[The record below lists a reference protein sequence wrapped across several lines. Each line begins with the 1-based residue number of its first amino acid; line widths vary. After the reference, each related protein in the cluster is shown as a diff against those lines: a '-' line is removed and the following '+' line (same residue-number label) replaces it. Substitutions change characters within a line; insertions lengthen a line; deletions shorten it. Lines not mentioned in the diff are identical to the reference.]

1 MTSFKKPMT
10 FTDTT
15 ATLTTYVL
23 SDTLRAREGKAKTG
37 FGEARTIA
45 KKEHQLFEVRDT
57 LWPWEPRQLML
68 MLSGSTQAWRQGAS
82 ETDRGQRGR
91 NPASSCFAMN

>member
-1 MTSFKKPMT
+1 MTSFRKPMT

-68 MLSGSTQAWRQGAS
+68 MLSSCIRNRQ
-82 ETDRGQRGR
+82 RPKRKK
-91 NPASSCFAMN
+91 SCI